1 MFYCVFV
8 SYMHAF
14 SVALIILF
22 YDDVDDLKQ
31 N

>member
-22 YDDVDDLKQ
+22 YDDDLKQ